1 MSDEAPE
8 PVLFELLTP
17 HIALVTLN
25 RPEKRNAISPEV
37 AAAMDAIVN
46 KIEFDP
52 EIRVVAYFVLALI
65 WARWRL
71 AGDGSW
77 TRQPAA
83 LAALSISPA

>member
-46 KIEFDP
+46 KIEFDH
-52 EIRVVAYFVLALI
+52 AYFVLALI